1 MTETARDISRL
12 IIRVSIGGVQIAHGA
27 QKLFGWFG
35 GHGLQGTGAYLE
47 SQGFRPGRQSALA
60 AGLGEAAG
68 GALFALGLAT
78 PAGGAAIVG
87 TMGVAAA
94 VHAPQ
99 GFFATEGGMEYP
111 AVLALMAGALTLIGP
126 GNISLDQLLGGQ
138 LDRPWMRAAALA
150 AAAAALAAVLT
161 KRQRALAEQAAL
173 ADQETS
179 A

>member
-1 MTETARDISRL
+1 MTATITYTDTLTGPEYRGLIDRARRPKAVRKVRWTRSP
-12 IIRVSIGGVQIAHGA
+12 GQ
-27 QKLFGWFG
+27 
-35 GHGLQGTGAYLE
+35 GAYLE
-47 SQGFRPGRQSALA
+47 SQGFRPGTQSALA

-126 GNISLDQLLGGQ
+126 GNISLDQLLSGR

-173 ADQETS
+173 ADQEAS